1 MARFVLIHGS
11 WLGAWCWREILP
23 RLEAHGHQVVA
34 PDLPGHGE
42 DPTPPESVTFQ
53 DYVDC
58 TLAAVHA
65 SSDKSI
71 LVGHSMGGAII
82 RQAAGLA
89 PDRIRAVVSIAA
101 LLPAHEATMLS
112 FVEGFDPDY
121 LAQILWAPDR
131 RTARLS
137 PEGVSQFLCAG
148 CPAPVVESVLALQ
161 TPEPVAPYETPLF
174 FQDSNAPNY
183 YIECLQDRIV
193 PIALQRTMHA
203 GVPADR
209 VYSLASGHAPHL
221 STPDQLALIL
231 QKIAAES

>member
-11 WLGAWCWREILP
+11 WQGAWCWREILP
-23 RLEAHGHQVVA
+23 RLAARGHEAVA

-42 DPTPPESVTFQ
+42 DRTPPESVAFQ
-53 DYVDC
+53 HYVDC
-58 TLAAVHA
+58 TLAAVQA
-65 SSDKSI
+65 SRGDSI

-89 PDRIRAVVSIAA
+89 PDRIRALVSIAA
-101 LLPAHEATMLS
+101 LLPAHGATMLS

-121 LAQILWAPDR
+121 LAQILWAPDG

-137 PEGVSQFLCAG
+137 REGVSRFLCSG
-148 CPAPVVESVLALQ
+148 CPAPVVESVLPLL

-174 FQDSNAPNY
+174 FNDSSALHY

-193 PIALQRTMHA
+193 PIGLQRTMHA
-203 GVPADR
+203 DIPADR
-209 VYSLASGHAPHL
+209 EYALESGHAPHL
-221 STPDQLALIL
+221 SMPDQLALIL
-231 QKIAAES
+231 QRIAAQS

>member
-23 RLEAHGHQVVA
+23 RLAARGHEAVA

-42 DPTPPESVTFQ
+42 DRTPPESVTFQ
-53 DYVDC
+53 DYVDR

-65 SSDKSI
+65 SPDAPI

-89 PDRIRAVVSIAA
+89 PDRIRALVSIAA
-101 LLPAHEATMLS
+101 VLPPPGATMLGV
-112 FVEGFDPDY
+112 VEGLDPDY

-131 RTARLS
+131 RTARIS
-137 PEGVSQFLCAG
+137 PEGVRRFLCSG
-148 CPAPVVESVLALQ
+148 CPAPVVESVLPLL

-174 FQDSNAPNY
+174 FHASNALNY

-193 PIALQRTMHA
+193 PITLQRTMHA
-203 GVPADR
+203 DVPADR
-209 VYSLASGHAPHL
+209 VYSLESGHAPYL
-221 STPDQLALIL
+221 SMPDELALVL
-231 QKIAAES
+231 QRIAARS

>member
-1 MARFVLIHGS
+1 MASFVLIHGS
-11 WLGAWCWREILP
+11 WQGAWCWREILS
-23 RLEAHGHQVVA
+23 RLATHGHEAVA

-42 DPTPPESVTFQ
+42 DRTPPESVTFQ

-65 SSDKSI
+65 SQDAPI

-89 PDRIRAVVSIAA
+89 PDRIRARVSIAA
-101 LLPAHEATMLS
+101 PLPAHGATMLS

-121 LAQILWAPDR
+121 LAQILWAPDG

-137 PEGVSQFLCAG
+137 REGVSQFLCSG
-148 CPAPVVESVLALQ
+148 CPAPVVESVLPLL
-161 TPEPVAPYETPLF
+161 TPEPVAPFETPLF
-174 FQDSNAPNY
+174 FHDSKALNY

-193 PIALQRTMHA
+193 PIGLQRTMHA
-203 GVPADR
+203 DVPAER
-209 VYSLASGHAPHL
+209 VYSLESGHAPFL
-221 STPDQLALIL
+221 STPDELALVL
-231 QKIAAES
+231 QKIAAQS

>member
-11 WLGAWCWREILP
+11 WEGAWCWREILP
-23 RLEAHGHQVVA
+23 RLAALGHEAVA
-34 PDLPGHGE
+34 PDLPGHGK
-42 DPTPPESVTFQ
+42 DRTPPESVTFQ

-58 TLAAVHA
+58 TIAAMHA
-65 SSDKSI
+65 SQETPI

-82 RQAAGLA
+82 RQAAGLV
-89 PDRIRAVVSIAA
+89 PDRVRVVVSIAA
-101 LLPAHEATMLS
+101 LLPAHGATMLS

-121 LAQILWAPDR
+121 LAQILWAQDR
-131 RTARLS
+131 RTARFS
-137 PEGVSQFLCAG
+137 PEGVSQFLCSG
-148 CPAPVVESVLALQ
+148 CPPPVVESVTPLL

-174 FQDSNAPNY
+174 FHGSNALSY

-193 PIALQRTMHA
+193 PIGLQRTMHA
-203 GVPADR
+203 DVPAAR

-231 QKIAAES
+231 QKIAAGS

>member
-23 RLEAHGHQVVA
+23 RLAARGHEAVA
-34 PDLPGHGE
+34 PDLPGHG
-42 DPTPPESVTFQ
+42 DDRTPPESVTFQ
-53 DYVDC
+53 HYVDR

-65 SSDKSI
+65 SQDAPI

-101 LLPAHEATMLS
+101 LLPAPGATMLS

-121 LAQILWAPDR
+121 LAQILWAPDG

-137 PEGVSQFLCAG
+137 LEGVSQFLCPG
-148 CPAPVVESVLALQ
+148 CPAPVIESVFPLL
-161 TPEPVAPYETPLF
+161 TPEPVAPYETPIF
-174 FQDSNAPNY
+174 SKDSNAVNY

-193 PIALQRTMHA
+193 PIGLQRTMHA
-203 GVPADR
+203 DVPIDR

-221 STPDQLALIL
+221 SIPDQLAFVL
-231 QKIAAES
+231 QEIAARS